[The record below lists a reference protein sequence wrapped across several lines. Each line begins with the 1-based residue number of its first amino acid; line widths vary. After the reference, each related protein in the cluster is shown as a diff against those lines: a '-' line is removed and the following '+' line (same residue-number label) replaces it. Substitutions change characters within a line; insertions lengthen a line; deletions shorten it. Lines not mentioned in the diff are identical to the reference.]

1 MLKRAR
7 VKELAGNKPTMA
19 APSVLAFLPLLL
31 LAAFSAASTSA
42 HRIPNPFPPI
52 IPLHLQALRQ
62 QQQQQRVS
70 SSDAKLV
77 TAAAADA
84 GTNSTAQPFTTHY
97 FPQELDHFTFTPNA
111 SMVFRQ
117 KYLVNDTF
125 WRRPSGGNGTAGAG
139 PLFVYTGNE
148 GDIEWFATNTG
159 FMFDIAPKF
168 GALLVFIEVPYQ
180 LVTMVA
186 YLATTTSVVI
196 LDESASMNIFSSSLL
211 NCWSSV

>member
-1 MLKRAR
+1 
-7 VKELAGNKPTMA
+7 MA
-19 APSVLAFLPLLL
+19 APAVLAFFPLVLL
-31 LAAFSAASTSA
+31 TVFSPASTSA
-42 HRIPNPFPPI
+42 HRNRNPSPFPPI
-52 IPLHLQALRQ
+52 VPLHLQALRQ
-62 QQQQQRVS
+62 QQRRAS
-70 SSDAKLV
+70 SSDGKLV
-77 TAAAADA
+77 TAAADA

-125 WRRPSGGNGTAGAG
+125 WRRPSGGSGAG

-168 GALLVFIEVPYQ
+168 GALLIFIEVPYQ
-180 LVTMVA
+180 LVVRPPALMDL
-186 YLATTTSVVI
+186 YIHPLYI
-196 LDESASMNIFSSSLL
+196 LVSKILFSIL
-211 NCWSSV
+211 NSFTPIHPLYHHLSTLFTVGLTYHFI